1 MASQRDIRR
10 RIASVHNTSKITK
23 AMEMVAAAR
32 LRRAQIRI
40 EHLRPYALHMLEFIG
55 QLARYLQVDLSR
67 QSLLSEH
74 AQVKK
79 VAIIALTADRGLC
92 GAFNSNIIRRALEL
106 VDSYKAQG
114 VDSDLVV
121 MGRKGASTVRFQKY
135 RLDKAY
141 LDVTDR
147 TAYLEAQ
154 ALTNGVIRRYENDV
168 IDRVHLV
175 FNSYK
180 SPVEQ
185 FVTDQVIL
193 PIQEE
198 IMEDYCPIGEDSELR
213 VDFIMEPSAEDILAD
228 LLPSY
233 VEMTIYRAILES
245 MASEHG
251 ARMTA
256 MRAASE
262 AADEMID
269 DLTLA
274 MNRVRQASITQ
285 EILEVVGGADALSG

>member
-10 RIASVHNTSKITK
+10 RIASVQNTRKITK

-32 LRRAQIRI
+32 LRRAQQRI
-40 EHLRPYALHMLEFIG
+40 ESLRPYALNMLEFIG
-55 QLARYLQVDLSR
+55 ELARYLQVDLSVHP
-67 QSLLSEH
+67 LLRAH
-74 AQVKK
+74 AGVKK

-106 VDSYKAQG
+106 VDSYAAEG

-121 MGRKGASTVRFQKY
+121 MGRKGVSTVRFQKY

-141 LDVTDR
+141 LDVTDS
-147 TAYLEAQ
+147 TAFLEAQ
-154 ALTNGVIRRYENDV
+154 ALTNGVIRRYESDV
-168 IDRVHLV
+168 IDRVHVV
-175 FNSYK
+175 FNRFK
-180 SPVEQ
+180 SPIEQ
-185 FVTDQVIL
+185 YVTDQVIL

-198 IMEDYCPIGEDSELR
+198 IMASRAAEGAPKNM
-213 VDFIMEPSAEDILAD
+213 DFLFEPSAEEILAD

-233 VEMTIYRAILES
+233 VEITIYRAILEG

-285 EILEVVGGADALSG
+285 EILEVVAGSDALAG

>member
-1 MASQRDIRR
+1 MSSQRDIRR
-10 RIASVHNTSKITK
+10 RISSVQNTRKITK

-32 LRRAQIRI
+32 LRRAQQRI
-40 EHLRPYALHMLEFIG
+40 EATRPYALNMLEFIG
-55 QLARYLQVDLSR
+55 QLVHYLQIDLSVHP
-67 QSLLSEH
+67 LLKPRTEI
-74 AQVKK
+74 KK
-79 VAIIALTADRGLC
+79 VTVIALTADRGLC
-92 GAFNSNIIRRALEL
+92 GAFNSNIIRRALQLIDKYTAE
-106 VDSYKAQG
+106 G
-114 VDSDLVV
+114 VESDLVV
-121 MGRKGASTVRFQKY
+121 MGRKGVSTVRFQGY
-135 RLDKAY
+135 RIDKSY
-141 LDVTDR
+141 LDVTER
-147 TAYLEAQ
+147 TAFLEAQ
-154 ALTNGVIRRYENDV
+154 AITNGTIRRYANES

-175 FNSYK
+175 FNRFK
-180 SPVEQ
+180 SPMEQ
-185 FVTDQVIL
+185 LVIDQVIL

-198 IMEDYCPIGEDSELR
+198 IADLSLPADAQAHM
-213 VDFIMEPSAEDILAD
+213 DFLFEPSAEEILAD

-233 VEMTIYRAILES
+233 VEITIFRAILEG

-285 EILEVVGGADALSG
+285 EILEVVAGADALTG